1 MKSSRDYT
9 VYLQDMLHAA
19 EKACLFTQDMEPEEF
34 LNNEEKIFAVTRA
47 LEIIGEAAK
56 HVPETVQKKYPDIP
70 WRTIAGT
77 RDKLIHAYF
86 DVHVRR
92 LWTTVEQDLPPLK
105 TALTRILRELKDKE

>member
-1 MKSSRDYT
+1 
-9 VYLQDMLHAA
+9 MLHAA
-19 EKACLFTQDMEPEEF
+19 EKARLFTRGLRPEDFEQD
-34 LNNEEKIFAVTRA
+34 EEKIFAVTRA

-56 HVPETVQKKYPDIP
+56 HVPETVQKEYPEIP

-92 LWTTVEQDLPPLK
+92 LWTTVEQDLPPLI
-105 TALTRILRELKDKE
+105 TALDRILREIRREE